1 MNICIAKTMFEP
13 SSLLKTFSR
22 TYLNISGSAD
32 IKSAIVIKT
41 SGFQSSNLA
50 TEMKFQ
56 DNRTSTYMEKKSFT
70 GTMRNSNKLKVS

>member
-22 TYLNISGSAD
+22 IYLNISGSAD

-50 TEMKFQ
+50 TEMKF
-56 DNRTSTYMEKKSFT
+56 
-70 GTMRNSNKLKVS
+70 